1 MGDSSSA
8 RCRCAP
14 TAFTAPCRVP
24 SLPSLPSLPTLCPE
38 ILTEARCGG
47 GIVVEV
53 CHGEYLSE
61 SFWLKTLQ
69 KNVVFD
75 RHFLSNVSVTSMGA
89 AASAFECLLPIA
101 SFCLLAAYHYR
112 FSKDSSE
119 RSVPLTFTS
128 HGLMSRQ
135 RAVQHCIQVSDK
147 ICLIQ
152 AYRCHSP

>member
-1 MGDSSSA
+1 M
-8 RCRCAP
+8 
-14 TAFTAPCRVP
+14 
-24 SLPSLPSLPTLCPE
+24 
-38 ILTEARCGG
+38 
-47 GIVVEV
+47 VEV
-53 CHGEYLSE
+53 CHGEWLSE
-61 SFWLKTLQ
+61 SFWLKTPHNKVL
-69 KNVVFD
+69 FD
-75 RHFLSNVSVTSMGA
+75 RQFLSGVSVTSMGA
-89 AASAFECLLPIA
+89 AASVFECLLPIA

-112 FSKDSSE
+112 FSKDSTE